1 MEVAVVMVV
10 VEVWGRERRGVFFF
24 FLVGREVVRET
35 KREKKKKSIAPRG
48 RRKNIHA
55 EMH

>member
-24 FLVGREVVRET
+24 FFGW
-35 KREKKKKSIAPRG
+35 SRG
-48 RRKNIHA
+48 
-55 EMH
+55 